1 MINQNTSKVIFIKSS
16 SNKNKS
22 KDNLPKWEEKVV
34 LSKNVIS
41 TKSKPN
47 LLENTT
53 LLDSIP
59 EEMNNSNNRI
69 NKTPNGGSDAS
80 NEAAQQIPL
89 LSIDVNFG
97 PNMHD
102 KITVF
107 ANDDLKKL
115 AYEFKQKHN
124 LSDLLE
130 NKLYG
135 MLSEQVKSLL

>member
-1 MINQNTSKVIFIKSS
+1 M
-16 SNKNKS
+16 
-22 KDNLPKWEEKVV
+22 
-34 LSKNVIS
+34 SKNVIS

-80 NEAAQQIPL
+80 NEVAQQIPL